1 MEPRRRTHDPRL
13 GAEVVN
19 LQEAKL
25 NEAADMPPGFVCRG
39 ANVGEALGRELI
51 GCGLYEIHS
60 GEQLWPYHYHLGNE
74 EWAIVVVG
82 EPTVRT
88 PDGERKLCS
97 GDIVAFPEGE
107 EGAHTFLNRTEEL
120 ARVAIFSTLN
130 RPTLPVYPDSRKVSA
145 GGRVFRLA
153 DEVDYWDGELG

>member
-1 MEPRRRTHDPRL
+1 
-13 GAEVVN
+13 VN

-25 NEAADMPPGFVCRG
+25 DEAADMPAGFVCRG

-51 GCGLYEIHS
+51 GCGLYELHPD
-60 GEQLWPYHYHLGNE
+60 EQLWPYHFHLGNE
-74 EWAIVVVG
+74 EWAIVVAG

-88 PDGERKLCS
+88 PDGERGLRP

-107 EGAHTFLNRTEEL
+107 DGAHTFFNRTEEL

-130 RPTLPVYPDSRKVSA
+130 SQTLPVYPDSRKVSA
-145 GGRVFRLA
+145 AGHVFRFA
-153 DEVDYWDGELG
+153 DAVDYWDGEESRA